1 MYVPIK
7 NVPIEIV
14 GYGMNGPK
22 LQLDLFNDTIVITA
36 SILAYAFQPGLICCW
51 SV

>member
-1 MYVPIK
+1 VPIK
-7 NVPIEIV
+7 IA

-22 LQLDLFNDTIVITA
+22 LVRFNDTIVITY
-36 SILAYAFQPGLICCW
+36 SILAHAFQSGLICCW